1 MRSIDGVNSC
11 ETCMAIDA
19 AGLIPVILVL
29 IGGAVSPGPSL
40 AVVLRNTIIGGRARG
55 VACSIGHGIG
65 MGIYAFLAVSGIAL
79 LKSAGVDWANA
90 LDLAGAAFLIWIG
103 ISMLRERP
111 DGFNDSDE
119 HSSGRKGFIEGFMIA
134 FLNPKI
140 FVFLTAIFSQFVEAG
155 ASLEDRFILALIAL
169 VIDASWY
176 VIVATTLSGTPMLDK
191 LRNKGKMV
199 DQLVGIILL
208 IFALMIITSHFL

>member
-1 MRSIDGVNSC
+1 
-11 ETCMAIDA
+11 MAIVS

-29 IGGAVSPGPSL
+29 IGGAISPGPSL

-90 LDLAGAAFLIWIG
+90 LDLAGSAFLIWIG
-103 ISMLRERP
+103 ISMLRSNP
-111 DGFNDSDE
+111 DDFNDSE
-119 HSSGRKGFIEGFMIA
+119 SNHSSGRKGFVEGFMIA

-140 FVFLTAIFSQFVEAG
+140 FVFLTAIFSQFVVADAPLQERLVLA
-155 ASLEDRFILALIAL
+155 FIALI
-169 VIDASWY
+169 IDASWY

-191 LRNKGKMV
+191 LRKKGKVV
-199 DQLVGIILL
+199 DQVVGIILL
-208 IFALMIITSHFL
+208 AFAAMIILSHIM